1 MQMMGEERIGMAA
14 QSQLRAFLSAAAR
27 GGRLHHA
34 LLITGEGDRGEVLR
48 LAAAAYECTGKDKPC
63 LSCAHCRKVLAGIH
77 PDVITAEDSEH
88 KNLSVDVL
96 RAIRTDAYI
105 RPNEGARKVYLF
117 PDASRLT
124 VQDQN
129 VILKLVE
136 DGPPYTAFVFC
147 AESPTE
153 LLLTLRSRCIELK
166 STGEAR
172 SEDDPAALSF
182 AALLAERNREDL
194 QRFLIGLGA
203 GKMKRE
209 DLQHFLLSLRALL
222 MRALVSLHRGE
233 SLSPELSGLA
243 ALPGEKISAVTSLLR
258 SYAEDCEYNVGVGL
272 ILGAFAAELEEL
284 L

>member
-1 MQMMGEERIGMAA
+1 MGEVRIGMAA
-14 QSQLRAFLSAAAR
+14 QSQLRALISAAAK

-34 LLITGEGDRGEVLR
+34 LLITGENDRTEALR
-48 LAAAAYECTGKDKPC
+48 FAAAAYECTAAEKPC
-63 LSCAHCRKVLAGIH
+63 LRCEHCRKVLAGIH

-124 VQDQN
+124 AQDQN

-136 DGPPYTAFVFC
+136 EGPPYAAFVFC
-147 AESPTE
+147 AESPAE

-166 STGEAR
+166 SSGEAQ
-172 SEDDPAALSF
+172 SETDPTALSF
-182 AALLAERNREDL
+182 ASLLAERNKEEL
-194 QRFLIGLGA
+194 ARFLIGLGA

-209 DLQHFLLSLRALL
+209 DLQRFLLSLRTLL
-222 MRALVSLHRGE
+222 MRALTALYRGE
-233 SLSPELSGLA
+233 RLPSELSALA
-243 ALPGEKISAVTSLLR
+243 ALPGEKISAVISLLR
-258 SYAEDCEYNVGVGL
+258 SYTEDCEYNVGVGL